1 MALSSSNAAKQLS
14 DGNSQGTILGQSAA
28 DKIGFYNVA
37 TPVAKVGTVAL
48 GSGSSFASLS
58 QSSGALSS
66 SLAIALHNLGLIA
79 CSTVAA

>member
-1 MALSSSNAAKQLS
+1 MPLSSSNAVRQLS
-14 DGNSQGTILGQSAA
+14 DGNSQGTSLGQSAS
-28 DKIGFYNVA
+28 DLISFYNA

-58 QSSGALSS
+58 QSSGALASS
-66 SLAIALHNLGLIA
+66 IAIALNNLGLIS

>member
-14 DGNSQGTILGQSAA
+14 DGNSQGTILGQSNA
-28 DKIGFYNVA
+28 DKISFYNVA
-37 TPVAKVGTVAL
+37 TVSRVGTIAL

-66 SLAIALHNLGLIA
+66 SLAIALNNLGLIS
-79 CSTVAA
+79 CSTVAG

>member
-14 DGNSQGTILGQSAA
+14 DGNSQGTILGQSSA
-28 DKIGFYNVA
+28 DKISFYNVS
-37 TPVAKVGTVAL
+37 PISKVGTIAL
-48 GSGSSFASLS
+48 GSGSSFATLS

-66 SLAIALHNLGLIA
+66 SLAIALNNLGLIS